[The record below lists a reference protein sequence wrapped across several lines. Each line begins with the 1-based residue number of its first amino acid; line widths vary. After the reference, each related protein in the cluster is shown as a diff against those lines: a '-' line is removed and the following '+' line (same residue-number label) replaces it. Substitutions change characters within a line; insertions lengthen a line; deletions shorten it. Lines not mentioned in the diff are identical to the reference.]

1 VELIFGKAPEA
12 CAGSGSGS
20 GYGSGS
26 GGYGEGSG
34 YGYGDGSGYGYGDG
48 SGSGSG
54 YGSGSGWSWDGSGSG
69 YGSGGYG
76 EGSGYGYGD
85 GYGDGSY
92 WSAVVDAYASLWPKS
107 LQDRLSQVRT
117 EGATVAYWRSDAK
130 GRPCNGGSGKPV
142 EPGTVQ
148 ELSGPL
154 RLCGSGALHATL
166 LPHKWKGDRLW
177 VVALWGPVE
186 EDDDKMGAL
195 KREIIAEAL
204 PK

>member
-1 VELIFGKAPEA
+1 MNAGDQVCFGGQPVELIFGKAPEA

-20 GYGSGS
+20 GSGS
-26 GGYGEGSG
+26 GYGYGYGYGYGDGDGYGSGSG
-34 YGYGDGSGYGYGDG
+34 YGYGDGDK
-48 SGSGSG
+48 
-54 YGSGSGWSWDGSGSG
+54 
-69 YGSGGYG
+69 
-76 EGSGYGYGD
+76 
-85 GYGDGSY
+85 SY

-148 ELSGPL
+148 EVRGPL

-166 LPHKWKGDRLW
+166 LPRKWKGDRLW